1 MNNNN
6 EVTWVLG
13 DFILTRGYGGLMI
26 IEPTSKSMSTL
37 IKLRRLYVYTRTK
50 YQEIMLVEFEELGRG
65 LVIDN
70 YIQSTE
76 SDEHIYHESLV
87 HPALLTHPLP
97 RKVLIIGGG
106 EGATL
111 REVLKHNCVEKA
123 IMVDID
129 GELVEFAK
137 KYLDVMHRGSFN
149 DPRAEVI
156 IMDGKEYVAK
166 QSDKSF
172 DAVIIDLTDPYSSEI
187 AKSLYSEEFYREI
200 YRILKDD
207 GIMVTQAGNSFFY
220 NRVYEWVYNNV
231 SKVFPITME
240 YEAWVPSF
248 GYSCNFIIG
257 SKKYDPSRL
266 DADSIDKKIS
276 ERSLKLR
283 YYNGRV
289 HVSYVYKPITKPL
302 KK

>member
-1 MNNNN
+1 
-6 EVTWVLG
+6 
-13 DFILTRGYGGLMI
+13 
-26 IEPTSKSMSTL
+26 MSTL
-37 IKLRRLYVYTRTK
+37 IKLRRLYVYTKTR
-50 YQEIMLVEFEELGRG
+50 YQEIMLVEFEELGKG

-76 SDEHIYHESLV
+76 ADEHIYHESLV
-87 HPALLTHPLP
+87 HPVLLTHPFP
-97 RKVLIIGGG
+97 KKVLIIGGG

-137 KYLDVMHRGSFN
+137 KYLDVMHQNSFN
-149 DPRAEVI
+149 DSRAEII
-156 IMDGKEYVAK
+156 IMDGREYVAK
-166 QSDKSF
+166 QPNSLF

-187 AKSLYSEEFYREI
+187 AKSLYSREFYKEI

-220 NRVYEWVYNNV
+220 YRVYEWVYNNLA
-231 SKVFPITME
+231 SVFPISME
-240 YEAWVPSF
+240 YEVWIPSF

-257 SKKYDPSRL
+257 SKKYDPSKL
-266 DADSIDKKIS
+266 DADSIDKRIS
-276 ERSLKLR
+276 ERGLKLK

-302 KK
+302 KR